1 MGHLLLFRFLGSL
14 IGILVTIAL
23 FILWI
28 WAIIDILNNKS
39 MEPVIKV
46 LWIIV
51 VIFTGPIGLIL
62 YVLIGRDKKL
72 L

>member
-62 YVLIGRDKKL
+62 YVLIGREKRL